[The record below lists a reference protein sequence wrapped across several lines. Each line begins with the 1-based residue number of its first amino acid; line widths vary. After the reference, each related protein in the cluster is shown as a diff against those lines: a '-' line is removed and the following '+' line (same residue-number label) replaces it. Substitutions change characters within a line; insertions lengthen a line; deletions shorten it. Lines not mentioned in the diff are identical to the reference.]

1 MPGAAF
7 WGRPRTMVGMLFQ
20 SAMMLLRNASRIQH
34 YAADVVI
41 APEIVHIRP
50 DQMSMAKEL
59 YELGKSAAEGE
70 IGNIKEL
77 LADQRKVRSVDV
89 ASDLIRRCRT
99 LWWFTCGLHC

>member
-1 MPGAAF
+1 VIAVDLMACGAAF

-41 APEIVHIRP
+41 VPEIAHIRP

-59 YELGKSAAEGE
+59 FELGKSAAEGE
-70 IGNIKEL
+70 IEKIKKL
-77 LADQRKVRSVDV
+77 LADHRNAR
-89 ASDLIRRCRT
+89 A
-99 LWWFTCGLHC
+99 